1 MNPTEMHETLDTQG
15 LLDDAQ
21 NSGTYALE
29 VETPTDT
36 ESVARAFRE
45 VSDAVPTDEVLDRL
59 TADRVAYV
67 GASGDVYG
75 RLMDHAAGEVRKA
88 LFLRAFNVTGVVG
101 VWPERDPFQHEYN
114 RAVSLSNEGWTVWT
128 DGNVI

>member
-1 MNPTEMHETLDTQG
+1 MHETLDRQG
-15 LLDDAQ
+15 LLDTSH

-29 VETPTDT
+29 VTTPSDT
-36 ESVARAFRE
+36 EGVARAFRE
-45 VSDAVPTDEVLDRL
+45 VSEAVPPDEVLDRL
-59 TADRVAYV
+59 TASDVAYV

-88 LFLRAFNVTGVVG
+88 LFLRAFDVTGVVG

-114 RAVSLSNEGWTVWT
+114 RAVSLSNQGWTCYT
-128 DGNVI
+128 DGQVI